1 MAAAVNG
8 ALPNPGETS
17 TRRVKSRSRYIRVNV
32 HHLIEYQ
39 SIDRYDFFVARRSTI
54 PAEQVAAR
62 QRLIDAGIALFG
74 RHGLPGTSTR
84 DIARRAGTNIAGIAY
99 HFGGKNQLYLACA
112 EHIAT
117 TLRAGVA
124 AGFAGSTSATAAPST
139 PAEELRSI
147 LTVIARFML
156 ATPEIAAF
164 ARFVMREQMD
174 PSPAL
179 DILYTTFME
188 PLHRRLCMLWAMA
201 TGGQADSERAKLKVF
216 TLISQIFFFRLA
228 RAGALRRL
236 GWSDIGDQE
245 IKTIIGLFG
254 ESLDALIAAEI
265 GEMKA

>member
-1 MAAAVNG
+1 M
-8 ALPNPGETS
+8 
-17 TRRVKSRSRYIRVNV
+17 
-32 HHLIEYQ
+32 
-39 SIDRYDFFVARRSTI
+39 ARRSTNQ
-54 PAEQVAAR
+54 AKQVAAR
-62 QRLIDAGIALFG
+62 QRLIDTGIALFG
-74 RHGLPGTSTR
+74 RDGLPGTSTR

-117 TLRAGVA
+117 TIGAGVA
-124 AGFAGSTSATAAPST
+124 AGLTPPPLVTST

-174 PSPAL
+174 PGPAF
-179 DILYTTFME
+179 DILYKSFME
-188 PLHRRLCMLWAMA
+188 PMHRRLCMLWAMA
-201 TGGQADSERAKLKVF
+201 TGGQADSERAKLKMF
-216 TLISQIFFFRLA
+216 TLIGQIFFFRLA

-236 GWSDIGDQE
+236 DWSDIGDQE
-245 IKTIIGLFG
+245 IKTIIGLIG

-265 GEMKA
+265 GK